1 MSSSFQLPHCP
12 YCGTKL
18 FYVEALTA
26 KNRSTFK
33 CSCCKRKSEVTLDP
47 LIFKLL
53 GAVELMSLIIFVVV
67 MFLGCKF
74 CLIGLAFIILVF
86 GIFYFASPLLVILR
100 PQKIPSQKKKQT
112 EKPKE
117 EKSVSTDALKED
129 IFSD

>member
-1 MSSSFQLPHCP
+1 MSSNFQLPHCP

-26 KNRSTFK
+26 KNRSKFK
-33 CSCCKRKSEVTLDP
+33 CAYCKRKSEVTLEP

-53 GAVELMSLIIFVVV
+53 GATELISLIVFILV

-74 CLIGLAFIILVF
+74 CLMGLIFIIFIF
-86 GIFYFASPLLVILR
+86 GIFYFISPTLIVLR
-100 PQKIPSQKKKQT
+100 PEKIPSENKKQT
-112 EKPKE
+112 EKPKDDQ
-117 EKSVSTDALKED
+117 VTTDVLKEE

>member
-1 MSSSFQLPHCP
+1 
-12 YCGTKL
+12 
-18 FYVEALTA
+18 
-26 KNRSTFK
+26 
-33 CSCCKRKSEVTLDP
+33 
-47 LIFKLL
+47 
-53 GAVELMSLIIFVVV
+53 MSLIIFVVV

>member
-1 MSSSFQLPHCP
+1 MSSNFQLPYCP

-26 KNRSTFK
+26 KNRSKFK
-33 CSCCKRKSEVTLDP
+33 CPCCKRKSEVTLDP

-53 GAVELMSLIIFVVV
+53 GAAELMSLIIFIIV

-86 GIFYFASPLLVILR
+86 GVFYFLSPLLILLR
-100 PQKIPSQKKKQT
+100 PQKNPSPKKKQS
-112 EKPKE
+112 EKLPKKQVANDVSKE
-117 EKSVSTDALKED
+117 E